1 MSELRAAL
9 ALAVALLAARPLR
22 AQTIPELR
30 GRIARLEVAQKLAVA
45 AQHRID
51 SARSTATNVQLD
63 TARHAGL
70 TLLAIP
76 RDAALARAAVAEA
89 WPALERSYGAHAAEL
104 ARKDFHLIVS
114 RNPDAP
120 TGLPRGP
127 VVPVIVATDANAH
140 DVARRLTLS
149 AGQVMAIGLDTA
161 LRRFLPTIYPLDPQ
175 FDEQR
180 RRDVYQEMVI
190 APWMAV
196 RRCFIGDIARCR
208 QAFGLVGGSDPAT
221 DWYDPDDRARA
232 AGGTASWASSTG
244 QEALRKSCLFEH
256 RDADCLLLL
265 RGLLRER
272 LDPPFSTT
280 ARATLVAT
288 ALDLGGPGAFDRLLA
303 RPHAPLADRL
313 ADAAGLPADSLI
325 SVWRNRVT
333 AHGPMSAR
341 IPARSAWAAFGWA
354 VVFGVLA
361 LRSSRWR

>member
-22 AQTIPELR
+22 AQTIPDLR

-45 AQHRID
+45 AQHRVD

-76 RDAALARAAVAEA
+76 WDAALARAAVAEA

-120 TGLPRGP
+120 TGLPR
-127 VVPVIVATDANAH
+127 
-140 DVARRLTLS
+140 
-149 AGQVMAIGLDTA
+149 
-161 LRRFLPTIYPLDPQ
+161 DPQ

-196 RRCFIGDIARCR
+196 RRCFIGDIGRCR
-208 QAFGLVGGSDPAT
+208 QAFGLVGGPHPAT

-256 RDADCLLLL
+256 R
-265 RGLLRER
+265 
-272 LDPPFSTT
+272 
-280 ARATLVAT
+280 
-288 ALDLGGPGAFDRLLA
+288 
-303 RPHAPLADRL
+303 
-313 ADAAGLPADSLI
+313 
-325 SVWRNRVT
+325 
-333 AHGPMSAR
+333 
-341 IPARSAWAAFGWA
+341 
-354 VVFGVLA
+354 
-361 LRSSRWR
+361 